1 MEDKTYITMLTRDAY
16 VPIAKRPV
24 LGVISSCQHGL
35 DRTGEGPTITHLCFG
50 KLWWGVN
57 L

>member
-1 MEDKTYITMLTRDAY
+1 MVDKTYITKLTREAY
-16 VPIAKRPV
+16 VPIAKRPG